1 MKEGRILKAFGGF
14 FYVYDFESKETY
26 ECRARGRLK
35 QEKVDIIAGDIVNF
49 TIFEDQ
55 TGVVENR
62 KERDNYL
69 FRPPIANVEQVVITS
84 AIREPDLHYKLL
96 DRLLVLAEAEDF
108 EIIICI
114 NKVDLSGLEVAKEV
128 LKPYE
133 QVKYKVIYTSVEDN
147 LGIDELRQALKDKVS
162 VFAGPSGV
170 GKSSLL
176 NVIQPGLE
184 LKMGE
189 VSERIKRGRHT
200 TRHVEL
206 LPLEFGGWVADTPGF
221 SSLDV
226 SSIASEDLQYFF
238 PEILESLDDCKF
250 YPCSHSHEP
259 KCGVKDALEQGK
271 IAEHRYENYLEFLAE
286 IEQAEEKNWRR

>member
-14 FYVYDFESKETY
+14 FYVYDFESKDVY

-35 QEKVDIIAGDIVNF
+35 QEKVDIIAGDIVDF

-55 TGVVENR
+55 TGIVENR

-84 AIREPDLHYKLL
+84 AIMEPDLHYKLL

-114 NKVDLSGLEVAKEV
+114 NKIDLSGLEKAKET
-128 LKPYE
+128 LRPYE
-133 QVKYKVIYTSVEDN
+133 KINYKVIYTSIEDN
-147 LGIDELRQALKDKVS
+147 LGIDELRQALRDKVS

-176 NVIQPGLE
+176 NAIQPGLE

-189 VSERIKRGRHT
+189 ISDKIKRGRHT

-226 SSIASEDLQYFF
+226 TSISSENLQYFF
-238 PEILESLDDCKF
+238 PEILESLDYCKF

-286 IEQAEEKNWRR
+286 IQQAEEKNWRR